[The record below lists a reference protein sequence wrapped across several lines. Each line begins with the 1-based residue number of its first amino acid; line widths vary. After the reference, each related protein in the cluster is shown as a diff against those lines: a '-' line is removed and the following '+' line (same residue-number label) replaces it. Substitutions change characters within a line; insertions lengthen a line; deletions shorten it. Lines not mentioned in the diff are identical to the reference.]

1 MEAGSF
7 PLQTIAL
14 ARIGS
19 VCSNSGPFSC
29 ASSPLS
35 LTLSRC
41 IGTGCR
47 GFLLTAALLSLLI

>member
-19 VCSNSGPFSC
+19 DCSDSSPFSC
-29 ASSPLS
+29 SPSPLS
-35 LTLSRC
+35 LVLGRSV
-41 IGTGCR
+41 GTGCC
-47 GFLLTAALLSLLI
+47 GFLLTATLLSLLI

>member
-7 PLQTIAL
+7 PLKTIAL

-19 VCSNSGPFSC
+19 DCSNSGPFGC
-29 ASSPLS
+29 ALSPLG

-41 IGTGCR
+41 VGTGCC
-47 GFLLTAALLSLLI
+47 GFLLTATLLSLLI

>member
-7 PLQTIAL
+7 PVQTIAL

-19 VCSNSGPFSC
+19 VRSNSGPFSC
-29 ASSPLS
+29 APSPLS

-41 IGTGCR
+41 VGTGCCS
-47 GFLLTAALLSLLI
+47 FLLTAALLNLLI

>member
-1 MEAGSF
+1 MKAGSF

-19 VCSNSGPFSC
+19 DCGNSSLFSC
-29 ASSPLS
+29 APSPLS
-35 LTLSRC
+35 LALSRC
-41 IGTGCR
+41 EGAECC